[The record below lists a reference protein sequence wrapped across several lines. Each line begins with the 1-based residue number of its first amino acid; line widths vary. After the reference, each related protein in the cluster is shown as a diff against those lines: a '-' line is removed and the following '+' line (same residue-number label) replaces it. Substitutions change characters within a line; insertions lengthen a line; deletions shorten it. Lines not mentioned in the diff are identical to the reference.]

1 MRIIGGN
8 LKGRRFSVSKK
19 FPSRPTTDYAK
30 EGLFNLLSNQ
40 LDLDDLKILDLCS
53 GTGNIAFEFISRGAS
68 FVTCVDIN
76 HHCLR
81 FIQESA
87 KTLKIDDSIKIN
99 KSDIYLFL
107 KKNKLDYDLIFADP
121 PYSYNF
127 YEELIKQIT
136 EVDSFINN
144 GIFVLEHSKD
154 RDFSSFDCFK
164 VMRNYGNVSFSF
176 FYKNE

>member
-40 LDLDDLKILDLCS
+40 LDLNDLKILDLCS

-68 FVTCVDIN
+68 LVTCVDIN
-76 HHCLR
+76 HNCLR

-87 KTLKIDDSIKIN
+87 KTLKIDNSIKIN

-107 KKNKLDYDLIFADP
+107 KRNKLDYDLIFADP
-121 PYSYNF
+121 PYSYSF

-136 EVDSFINN
+136 EVDGFINN

-154 RDFSSFDCFK
+154 RDFSSFHCFK
-164 VMRNYGNVSFSF
+164 GMRNYGNVSFSF
-176 FYKNE
+176 FYKNV

>member
-40 LDLDDLKILDLCS
+40 LDLNGLKILDLCS
-53 GTGNIAFEFISRGAS
+53 GTGNIAFEFISRGVS
-68 FVTCVDIN
+68 QVTCVDIS

-81 FIQESA
+81 FIQDSA
-87 KTLKIDDSIKIN
+87 KTLKIDSFIKIN

-121 PYSYNF
+121 PYSYK
-127 YEELIKQIT
+127 YYKELINQIT
-136 EVDSFINN
+136 DSDEFINN

-154 RDFSSFDCFK
+154 KDFSSFECFK
-164 VMRNYGNVSFSF
+164 EMRNYGNVSFSF
-176 FYKNE
+176 FSKNQ

>member
-1 MRIIGGN
+1 MRIIGGK

-19 FPSRPTTDYAK
+19 FPSRPTTDFAK

-40 LDLDDLKILDLCS
+40 LDLNDLKILDLCS
-53 GTGNIAFEFISRGAS
+53 GTGNIAFEFLSRGAS

-76 HHCLR
+76 HHCLS

-87 KTLKIDDSIKIN
+87 KTLKIVDSIKIN

-107 KKNKLDYDLIFADP
+107 KRNKLEYDLIFADP
-121 PYSYNF
+121 PYSYRF

-164 VMRNYGNVSFSF
+164 EMRNYGNVSFSF
-176 FYKNE
+176 FYKNA